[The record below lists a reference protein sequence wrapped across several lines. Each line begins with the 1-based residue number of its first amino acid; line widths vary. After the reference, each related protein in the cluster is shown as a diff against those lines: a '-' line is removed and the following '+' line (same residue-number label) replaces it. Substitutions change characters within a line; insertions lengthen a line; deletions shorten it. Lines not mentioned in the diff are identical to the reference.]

1 MSFLIPNAYAAAPQA
16 AAGGGI
22 EFLIIIVIFFALM
35 YFIMIRPQNK
45 RTKEHKQLI
54 ESLSRGDEVITTGGV
69 VGKITQVGEN
79 MIQIEVANGIEI
91 KIQKQAI
98 TSVLPKGTI
107 KSL

>member
-16 AAGGGI
+16 GAGGGI
-22 EFLIIIVIFFALM
+22 EFLIIIAIFFALM

-91 KIQKQAI
+91 KIQKQAV